1 MNYKNATGQ
10 EDRAADTF
18 LAMVDRLDSEL
29 TEARKTIEELEGE
42 LSFLK
47 SEKEDLEVTVR
58 RLETELNEAQ
68 QA

>member
-1 MNYKNATGQ
+1 MNYKNASAQ
-10 EDRAADTF
+10 EDRAVDTF
-18 LAMVDRLDSEL
+18 LAMVDRLDSDL
-29 TEARKTIEELEGE
+29 TEAKAKIEELEGE

-47 SEKEDLEVTVR
+47 SEKDDLEVTIR

>member
-1 MNYKNATGQ
+1 MSYKNATGQ
-10 EDRAADTF
+10 EDRAAGTF

-42 LSFLK
+42 VSFLK
-47 SEKEDLEVTVR
+47 SEKQDLEITVR